1 MSLEKYK
8 LVSDTKADFDNLNV
22 AALWTTRASWQKTY
36 HELRITQ
43 KGKPKNYIA
52 DALQFFKQGSK
63 KVMLR
68 ALGRAINKAITITE
82 VLKRKIALHQRTH
95 LSSFKVVDVSNK
107 YTNMKFIYKMIHHL
121 ALF

>member
-8 LVSDTKADFDNLNV
+8 LISDTKADFDNLNV
-22 AALWTTRASWQKTY
+22 ATLWTTRVSCQKTY

-52 DALQFFKQGSK
+52 DALQLFKQGCK

-68 ALGRAINKAITITE
+68 GLGRAINKAITITE

-95 LSSFKVVDVSNK
+95 LSSLKVIDVSSRCE
-107 YTNMKFIYKMIHHL
+107 
-121 ALF
+121 